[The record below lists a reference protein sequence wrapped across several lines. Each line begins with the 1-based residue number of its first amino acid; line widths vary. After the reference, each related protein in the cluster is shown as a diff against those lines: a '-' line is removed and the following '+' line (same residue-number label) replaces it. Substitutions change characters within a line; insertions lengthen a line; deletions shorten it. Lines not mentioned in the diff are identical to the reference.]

1 MALNLIRKK
10 LDVQANNKKKP
21 MADEKETVEETP
33 AEEKKEETCDCQ
45 PAAFVSYIFACRN
58 IVHMLHL
65 NTHSFSA
72 HKALDDYYTEVI
84 PIVDSIA
91 EVTMGY
97 QGSVLKGYKDYPFAK
112 YENYDPVTYLK
123 EVREYVREY
132 RYISFPKDYSPI
144 QNELD
149 NLENLLNSTLYKLE
163 QLK

>member
-10 LDVQANNKKKP
+10 LDVQSNNKKKP
-21 MADEKETVEETP
+21 MADEKEPVEETP
-33 AEEKKEETCDCQ
+33 AEEKKEETCDCE

-65 NTHSFSA
+65 NTKSFAA
-72 HKALDDYYTEVI
+72 HKALDTYYNEVVDI
-84 PIVDSIA
+84 IDSIA
-91 EVTMGY
+91 EVQQGF
-97 QGSVLKGYKDYPFAK
+97 QGSVLKGYKDFPLAK
-112 YENYDPVTYLK
+112 YEDYDPVTYLK
-123 EVREYVREY
+123 EVREYVQEY
-132 RYISFPKDYSPI
+132 RYKAFPKDYSPI